1 MWRDV
6 RARAVALDVAS
17 VTGITLV
24 TAAVSQRWASLL
36 LDAMFYASE
45 SVFGSA
51 VTDRAVETSYYW
63 TRLGYIVPVRALTTA
78 LGTWAGFEAFR
89 ILLIAGLA
97 AGLFAVARTFTR
109 RLPAIAIV
117 TPLTM
122 SSVVLTFV
130 GTSYLTATKPANWTC
145 ANPSPSPTVSCT
157 GPKLPAGEFVTI
169 TLSFKVNATSGSISA
184 TAGVSSATNDP
195 ASGNN
200 SAILSTSLGA
210 ADNRPF
216 KRVVVGLARD

>member
-97 AGLFAVARTFTR
+97 AIAGAPVPSARVH
-109 RLPAIAIV
+109 RLCLLGDGESGAAIPI
-117 TPLTM
+117 M
-122 SSVVLTFV
+122 
-130 GTSYLTATKPANWTC
+130 
-145 ANPSPSPTVSCT
+145 
-157 GPKLPAGEFVTI
+157 E
-169 TLSFKVNATSGSISA
+169 LSFK
-184 TAGVSSATNDP
+184 
-195 ASGNN
+195 
-200 SAILSTSLGA
+200 
-210 ADNRPF
+210 R
-216 KRVVVGLARD
+216 